1 MRRQR
6 KSMTDEQRYAA
17 YMALHTLNLARGGKF
32 KRNDKKDVAQIFQVG
47 VQHIRKIWT
56 TAKEQI
62 ALGREVDVSSKRKG
76 RKGKD
81 DTLSQIPTVPL
92 NRRSTLRSLA
102 RALGVSHTT
111 LYQKLKLHKI
121 RRHSNRLKP
130 SLKEKNKRER
140 IKFCLSMLDETTLAA
155 PRPKF
160 ISMHNIVHIDEKWF
174 YMTKMNRCY
183 YLLPEEDDPV
193 RTVRNKNCIGKV
205 MFLTAVAR
213 PRYDAEGNMTFSGK
227 IGVWPFVQEIPAAR
241 RSEYRARGTIEIKSF
256 NMNRRVMRRY
266 MIEKVV
272 PGIKEV
278 WPADDTNP
286 ILIQQDNA
294 RTHILPGDAEFAEA
308 VATTGLDIR
317 IIQQPPNSPD
327 LNALDLGY
335 FRSLESL
342 TDCRAPTTIKELIQG
357 VQEEFDEYDVDKLN
371 RIFLTLQT
379 IMVEVMNYRGGNSY
393 KIPHLRKERLER
405 QGMLPPMIHFPREV
419 YDNAMEILGQ
429 DV

>member
-1 MRRQR
+1 
-6 KSMTDEQRYAA
+6 MTDEQRYAA

-56 TAKEQI
+56 IAERQK
-62 ALGREVDVSSKRKG
+62 ALGQEVDVSNGRKGRCG

-102 RALGVSHTT
+102 RQLGVSHTT
-111 LYQKLKLHKI
+111 LYKKLKLPKI

-130 SLKEKNKRER
+130 SLKEKNRRER

-227 IGVWPFVQEIPAAR
+227 IGIWPFVQEIPAAR
-241 RSEYRARGTIEIKSF
+241 RSEYRARGTIEIKSI
-256 NMNRRVMRRY
+256 NVNRRVMRRY

-272 PGIKEV
+272 PGIREV

-308 VATTGLDIR
+308 VATTGLDIK
-317 IIQQPPNSPD
+317 IINQPPNSPD

-357 VQEEFDEYDVDKLN
+357 VQEEFDEYDAGKLN

-379 IMVEVMNYRGGNSY
+379 IMVEVMNHGGENSY
-393 KIPHLRKERLER
+393 KIPHLRKERLES
-405 QGMLPPMIHFPREV
+405 QGILPPRIRFPREV
-419 YDNAMEILGQ
+419 YENAMEILEQ
-429 DV
+429 DIME

>member
-1 MRRQR
+1 
-6 KSMTDEQRYAA
+6 
-17 YMALHTLNLARGGKF
+17 
-32 KRNDKKDVAQIFQVG
+32 
-47 VQHIRKIWT
+47 
-56 TAKEQI
+56 
-62 ALGREVDVSSKRKG
+62 
-76 RKGKD
+76 
-81 DTLSQIPTVPL
+81 
-92 NRRSTLRSLA
+92 
-102 RALGVSHTT
+102 
-111 LYQKLKLHKI
+111 
-121 RRHSNRLKP
+121 
-130 SLKEKNKRER
+130 
-140 IKFCLSMLDETTLAA
+140 
-155 PRPKF
+155 
-160 ISMHNIVHIDEKWF
+160 
-174 YMTKMNRCY
+174 
-183 YLLPEEDDPV
+183 
-193 RTVRNKNCIGKV
+193 
-205 MFLTAVAR
+205 
-213 PRYDAEGNMTFSGK
+213 
-227 IGVWPFVQEIPAAR
+227 
-241 RSEYRARGTIEIKSF
+241 
-256 NMNRRVMRRY
+256 

-278 WPADDTNP
+278 WPADDIGP

-294 RTHILPGDAEFAEA
+294 KTHILPGDAEFAEA

-429 DV
+429 DVD